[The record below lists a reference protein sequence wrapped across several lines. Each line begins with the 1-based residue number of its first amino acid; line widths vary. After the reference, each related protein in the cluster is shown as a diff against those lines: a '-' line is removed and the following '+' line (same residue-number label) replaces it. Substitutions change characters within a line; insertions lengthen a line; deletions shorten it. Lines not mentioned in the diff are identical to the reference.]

1 MDSETLWRLV
11 SLLTLNHQSLVD
23 GSTGCTQLREMLTL
37 FASENRRDYAQIRG
51 IANLSARSVTA
62 HIGSQ
67 AWRGFCRGTEVSLEF
82 DEEAFVGG
90 SSLMM
95 SAVLARFFAMYT
107 SVNSFVQLAVRHSD
121 EIRKRWDPMTGRQ
134 VVL

>member
-1 MDSETLWRLV
+1 M
-11 SLLTLNHQSLVD
+11 TLNHQSLVD
-23 GSTGCTQLREMLTL
+23 GSTGRTQLREMLAL
-37 FASENRRDYAQIRG
+37 FASENRRDHAQIRG
-51 IANLSARSVTA
+51 IASLSARSVTA
-62 HIGSQ
+62 HVGTQ

-107 SVNSFVQLAVRHSD
+107 SVNSFVQLAVRHGD
-121 EIRKRWDPMTGRQ
+121 EVRKQWDPMTGRQ

>member
-1 MDSETLWRLV
+1 M
-11 SLLTLNHQSLVD
+11 TLNHQSLVD
-23 GSTGCTQLREMLTL
+23 GSTGRMQLREMLTL
-37 FASENRRDYAQIRG
+37 LASQSRQDYAQIRG
-51 IANLSARSVTA
+51 ISSLSARSVTA
-62 HIGSQ
+62 HVGNQ

-82 DEEAFVGG
+82 DDEAFVGG

-107 SVNSFVQLAVRHSD
+107 SVNSFVRLAVRQGD
-121 EIRKRWDPMTGRQ
+121 EVRKQWEPMTGRQ